1 MPIFSIAGKLRG
13 VSGHGKL
20 MASSIKYIRRKR
32 PRVSVMENVK
42 NLASKRFRG
51 VLRGTT
57 KALEGLGYKVFTKVL
72 DSSSFGVPQQRKR
85 LFLVSIREDSVRH
98 EFQWPSSKKP
108 KFNMDDFLDPIVP
121 GDRPGRLPSSDRGR
135 RHCKAA
141 YRKVFANGIDPKQTP
156 VLVDVDCSDG
166 YRSVGVNIAKTL
178 TRSRG
183 EVGGP
188 WVSTRGRRTT
198 ISELMRI
205 QGFTESEVPWQEAG
219 ISAHQ
224 IGAMLGNS
232 VSVPVIGAVLANAMF
247 AGGLTR
253 KCYKL
258 PAFYD
263 PGKVDQWP

>member
-1 MPIFSIAGKLRG
+1 M
-13 VSGHGKL
+13 V
-20 MASSIKYIRRKR
+20 SSIKYIRRKR
-32 PRVSVMENVK
+32 PRVNVMEHVK

-98 EFQWPSSKKP
+98 EFQWPSSKTP

-141 YRKVFANGIDPKQTP
+141 YRKVFANGIDPKKTP
-156 VLVDVDCSDG
+156 VLVDVDCSDR

-183 EVGGP
+183 EVGGA
-188 WVSTRGRRTT
+188 
-198 ISELMRI
+198 L
-205 QGFTESEVPWQEAG
+205 GFNTWPPH
-219 ISAHQ
+219 HQ
-224 IGAMLGNS
+224 
-232 VSVPVIGAVLANAMF
+232 F
-247 AGGLTR
+247 
-253 KCYKL
+253 
-258 PAFYD
+258 
-263 PGKVDQWP
+263 